1 MTGPGA
7 DGQPP
12 HDERTPGLDRPLEPD
27 LGDAPESNAPDPDGL
42 EPSAPQPN
50 ALDAN
55 EPDAPMPESDPDGPP
70 GAGIF
75 TLEGRRAPGLYLV
88 SWILTVGGLAVTF
101 VLGPMAS
108 DPDWR
113 PILVFVGALAVTL
126 GLAAAAGSQI
136 LERAARDPE
145 RYRGPAPL
153 LVFGVYFFAM
163 SMVGLV
169 LLSVIGVD
177 PERPFNFLGIG
188 VVQAAGYILVVWLFG
203 VRTDALTWSQMGWP
217 TWAGASAANILRGAG
232 TAALVMLPVTLLL
245 LIVGGIVGLLLCT
258 EAPQVLPLSETF
270 ADGVFVVLAAAIVIP
285 IGEEV
290 FFRGFAQT
298 AWTRDL
304 GPRRGLLLATAFFAV
319 VHVVNIDALSFREGI
334 SQVALTL
341 IVLVP
346 VGYVLGW
353 LFARYGLVAA
363 ISGHITYNSLL
374 LALAYVA
381 SRVPEPDEAPLQGWC
396 Q

>member
-1 MTGPGA
+1 MPAVPVPSEDPAHAT
-7 DGQPP
+7 
-12 HDERTPGLDRPLEPD
+12 TPAAPEDLDALTASAEPD
-27 LGDAPESNAPDPDGL
+27 STATPESAGS
-42 EPSAPQPN
+42 EA
-50 ALDAN
+50 
-55 EPDAPMPESDPDGPP
+55 EVEGPP

-88 SWILTVGGLAVTF
+88 AWILTVGGLAVTF

-113 PILVFVGALAVTL
+113 PILVFCGALAVTV
-126 GLAAAAGSQI
+126 GLAAGAGSQI
-136 LERAARDPE
+136 LERSARDPE

-188 VVQAAGYILVVWLFG
+188 IVQAAGYILVVWLFG
-203 VRTDALTWSQMGWP
+203 VRADALTWPQMGWP
-217 TWAGASAANILRGAG
+217 TWAGAAPANVLRGAG
-232 TAALVMLPVTLLL
+232 AAAVVMLPVTMLL

-304 GPRRGLLLATAFFAV
+304 GPRRALILTTAFFAI
-319 VHVVNIDALSFREGI
+319 VHIVNIDAVSFREGI

-341 IVLVP
+341 IVIAP

-353 LFARYGLVAA
+353 LFARYGLIAA
-363 ISGHITYNSLL
+363 VSGHITYNSLL

-381 SRVPEPDEAPLQGWC
+381 SRVPEPDQAPLQGWC

>member
-7 DGQPP
+7 DEQPGRDALEDVTEGP
-12 HDERTPGLDRPLEPD
+12 PLPGNGTPAEPRPE
-27 LGDAPESNAPDPDGL
+27 
-42 EPSAPQPN
+42 
-50 ALDAN
+50 
-55 EPDAPMPESDPDGPP
+55 GPP
-70 GAGIF
+70 GSTIF
-75 TLEGRRAPGLYLV
+75 SLEGRRAPGLYLV
-88 SWILTVGGLAVTF
+88 AWILTVGGLAVTF

-108 DPDWR
+108 DPAWR
-113 PILVFVGALAVTL
+113 PVIVFVGAMAVTL
-126 GLAAAAGSQI
+126 GLAAAAGSQV
-136 LERAARDPE
+136 LERAVRDPE

-169 LLSVIGVD
+169 LLSVVGVD
-177 PERPFNFLGIG
+177 PEQPFNFLGIG
-188 VVQAAGYILVVWLFG
+188 VVQAAGYVLVVWLFA
-203 VRTDALTWSQMGWP
+203 VRTDALTWPQMGWP
-217 TWAGASAANILRGAG
+217 TWKGGALADVARGVG
-232 TAALVMLPVTLLL
+232 TAVVVMLPVTFGI

-270 ADGVFVVLAAAIVIP
+270 ADGVFVVLAAAIIIP

-298 AWTRDL
+298 AWSRDL
-304 GPRRGLLLATAFFAV
+304 GPRTALIITTVFFAF
-319 VHVVNIDALSFREGI
+319 VHVVNIDAVTFRDGI

-341 IVLVP
+341 VVIAP
-346 VGYVLGW
+346 VGLMLGW
-353 LFARYGLVAA
+353 LFQRYGLIAA

-381 SRVPEPDEAPLQGWC
+381 SRVPEPDQAPLQGWC

>member
-1 MTGPGA
+1 MTGPEA

-12 HDERTPGLDRPLEPD
+12 KDQPPSELEPF
-27 LGDAPESNAPDPDGL
+27 A
-42 EPSAPQPN
+42 EPRDDHPLLPP
-50 ALDAN
+50 
-55 EPDAPMPESDPDGPP
+55 EPDEGPP
-70 GAGIF
+70 GGGIF
-75 TLEGRRAPGLYLV
+75 SLEGRRAPGLYLMA
-88 SWILTVGGLAVTF
+88 WILTIGGLAVTF

-108 DPDWR
+108 DATWR
-113 PILVFVGALAVTL
+113 PILVFAGALAVTL
-126 GLAAAAGSQI
+126 GLAAGAGAQV
-136 LERAARDPE
+136 LERADRDPE

-177 PERPFNFLGIG
+177 PERPFNFLGIA
-188 VVQAAGYILVVWLFG
+188 VVQAAGYVLVVWLFA
-203 VRTDALTWSQMGWP
+203 VRTGALSWPQMGWP
-217 TWAGASAANILRGAG
+217 TWDGGAAADVVRGVG
-232 TAALVMLPVTLLL
+232 AAVLVTLPVTMGL
-245 LIVGGIVGLLLCT
+245 LIIGGIVGLLLCT

-270 ADGVFVVLAAAIVIP
+270 SDGLFVVLAAAILIP

-304 GPRRGLLLATAFFAV
+304 GPRTALIATTVFFAL
-319 VHVVNIDALSFREGI
+319 VHIVNIDAVAFRDGLA
-334 SQVALTL
+334 QAVLTL
-341 IVLVP
+341 VVIGP
-346 VGYVLGW
+346 VGLMLGW
-353 LFARYGLVAA
+353 LFQRYGLIAA

-381 SRVPEPDEAPLQGWC
+381 SRVPEPDSAPLQGWC